1 MPDPKSKERQMKQTI
16 WIGVAVSLLTGIAIG
31 IQASFS
37 NRGGQGIGALRTTL
51 VTNLAAG
58 VLAFLIAGSFWALR
72 LVRWQDV
79 PRPTLW
85 MLVGSGALGIIIIMG
100 AAYSLRFTG
109 VTAGI
114 ATIILGQLLIS
125 TIVDA
130 IGWGGL
136 ERIPITPQRVIGL
149 VMMGIAVVLLLPR
162 R

>member
-1 MPDPKSKERQMKQTI
+1 MKQTI
-16 WIGVAVSLLTGIAIG
+16 WIGVGSALLTGIAIG
-31 IQASFS
+31 IQATFS

-51 VTNLAAG
+51 LTNLSSG
-58 VLAFLIAGSFWALR
+58 VFAFLVAGLFWVLH

-79 PRPTLW
+79 PRPTTL
-85 MLVGSGALGIIIIMG
+85 MLIGSGVLGVFIVMG

-114 ATIILGQLLIS
+114 ATIIMGQLLVS

-130 IGWGGL
+130 IGWGGM
-136 ERIPITPQRVIGL
+136 ERIPVTPQRILGL
-149 VMMGIAVVLLLPR
+149 VVMGAAVLLLLPR